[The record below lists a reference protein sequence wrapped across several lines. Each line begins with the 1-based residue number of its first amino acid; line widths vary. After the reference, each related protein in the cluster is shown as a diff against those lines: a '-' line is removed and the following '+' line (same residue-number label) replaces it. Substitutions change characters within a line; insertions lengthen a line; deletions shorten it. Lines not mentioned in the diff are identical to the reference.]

1 MNKKYLY
8 VLLLTLLPVVVYFN
22 SWQNIALFAFIL
34 GYTAFLEITDRKEV
48 IKVYEAR
55 ISYLEEHSKL
65 VDEKMGELRT
75 KLGIFGMS
83 KNIQGK

>member
-8 VLLLTLLPVVVYFN
+8 VLLLSLLPVVVYFN
-22 SWQNIALFAFIL
+22 SWQNIALFASIL
-34 GYTAFLEITDRKEV
+34 GYTAFLEVTDRKEEV
-48 IKVYEAR
+48 KAYEAR
-55 ISYLEEHSKL
+55 IAYLEEHSKL